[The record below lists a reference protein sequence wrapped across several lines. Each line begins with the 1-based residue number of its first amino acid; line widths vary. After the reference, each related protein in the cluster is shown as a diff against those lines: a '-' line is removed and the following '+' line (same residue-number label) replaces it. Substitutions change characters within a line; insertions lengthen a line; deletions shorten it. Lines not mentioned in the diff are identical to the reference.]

1 MEFDRDNAKEEVIEY
16 SDLED
21 HFPADLFQEKEKDM
35 DTNPP
40 MLSGA
45 FSIGAT
51 SQPQSSPDVGLKP
64 PRISLI

>member
-35 DTNPP
+35 DTK
-40 MLSGA
+40 SA
-45 FSIGAT
+45 H
-51 SQPQSSPDVGLKP
+51 VVW
-64 PRISLI
+64 SLFHRCHIAASVFP